1 MVFAGHAAV
10 RERIAAIRGDV
21 DFQDRLVEVQ
31 QVHRVVAGL
40 ERLVFLGREAV
51 VAQQDDAF
59 VAVAQAELALRGA
72 HAVGNVAVGLARFDP
87 EIAGQHCARQGHDDL
102 LAGGHVRGAA
112 DDAARHLL
120 AVLVDRVVRGAD
132 VDMTPVDGLAV
143 LLRFRRRVDDI
154 SDDDRTGDL
163 GGVDLLLLKTD
174 PDQVLGQL
182 LVGEVRRNLDVL
194 LEPINVNHRHGLLT
208 PPSQTVR

>member
-1 MVFAGHAAV
+1 
-10 RERIAAIRGDV
+10 
-21 DFQDRLVEVQ
+21 
-31 QVHRVVAGL
+31 
-40 ERLVFLGREAV
+40 
-51 VAQQDDAF
+51 
-59 VAVAQAELALRGA
+59 
-72 HAVGNVAVGLARFDP
+72 
-87 EIAGQHCARQGHDDL
+87 
-102 LAGGHVRGAA
+102 
-112 DDAARHLL
+112 
-120 AVLVDRVVRGAD
+120 
-132 VDMTPVDGLAV
+132 MTPVDGLAV

>member
-1 MVFAGHAAV
+1 
-10 RERIAAIRGDV
+10 
-21 DFQDRLVEVQ
+21 
-31 QVHRVVAGL
+31 
-40 ERLVFLGREAV
+40 
-51 VAQQDDAF
+51 
-59 VAVAQAELALRGA
+59 
-72 HAVGNVAVGLARFDP
+72 
-87 EIAGQHCARQGHDDL
+87 
-102 LAGGHVRGAA
+102 
-112 DDAARHLL
+112 
-120 AVLVDRVVRGAD
+120 
-132 VDMTPVDGLAV
+132 MTPVDGLAV

-208 PPSQTVR
+208 PPSHTVR

>member
-1 MVFAGHAAV
+1 MF
-10 RERIAAIRGDV
+10 
-21 DFQDRLVEVQ
+21 
-31 QVHRVVAGL
+31 
-40 ERLVFLGREAV
+40 
-51 VAQQDDAF
+51 
-59 VAVAQAELALRGA
+59 
-72 HAVGNVAVGLARFDP
+72 
-87 EIAGQHCARQGHDDL
+87 
-102 LAGGHVRGAA
+102 RGAA
-112 DDAARHLL
+112 NDAVITAQHLL

-163 GGVDLLLLKTD
+163 GGVDLLLKTD

-194 LEPINVNHRHGLLT
+194 LGQSSVNHRHGLLT